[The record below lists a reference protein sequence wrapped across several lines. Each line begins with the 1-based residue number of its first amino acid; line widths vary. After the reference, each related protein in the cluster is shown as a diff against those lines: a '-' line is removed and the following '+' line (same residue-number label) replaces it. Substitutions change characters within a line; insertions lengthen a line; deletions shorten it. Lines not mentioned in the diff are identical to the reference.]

1 VVGSVF
7 KLQNDGEDAK
17 KKMANEE
24 ELKIARDI
32 FKLCTGII
40 IAFFL
45 AIAFVTLFGPISDL

>member
-1 VVGSVF
+1 M
-7 KLQNDGEDAK
+7 LK